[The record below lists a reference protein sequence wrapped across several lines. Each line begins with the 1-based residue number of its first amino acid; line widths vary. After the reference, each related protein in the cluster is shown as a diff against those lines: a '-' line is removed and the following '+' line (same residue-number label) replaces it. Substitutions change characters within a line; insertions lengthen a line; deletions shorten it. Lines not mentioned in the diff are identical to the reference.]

1 MRVDIHR
8 REKPRVKN
16 PRGRPPTLQ
25 DERRAKANPMGRR
38 ALRLSLNMGGRPPT
52 RGWRRPMEMR
62 ETPRMGELLNK

>member
-16 PRGRPPTLQ
+16 PRGSPPTLQ

-38 ALRLSLNMGGRPPT
+38 ALRLILNMGDAPDEGVEEADGDEGDGEDGRVA
-52 RGWRRPMEMR
+52 E
-62 ETPRMGELLNK
+62 